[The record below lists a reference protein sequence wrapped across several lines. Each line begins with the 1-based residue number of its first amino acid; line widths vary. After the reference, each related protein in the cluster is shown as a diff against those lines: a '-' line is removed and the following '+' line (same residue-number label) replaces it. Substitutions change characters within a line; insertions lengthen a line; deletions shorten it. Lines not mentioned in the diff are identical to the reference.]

1 MYDPKFI
8 PHFFFQSF
16 FSQSRLQQYF
26 FRFFLDSR
34 LNFNS
39 SMYCTFNKQFF
50 LSTMN
55 GPSSSL
61 LYSSLKSR
69 DLHFTVVN
77 YMYHKYHNCYLNI
90 EHVSRQ
96 ICNSRCRKCIIL
108 LVQLIQQ
115 ENMNLIY
122 IYLYSRF
129 TPTSYLPFKILRY
142 RCMCTVYISDV
153 QPHYF
158 SYSEYTNLGLLVG
171 TQVSKGTTINQVDEM
186 HLHNLLTCRL
196 NGHS

>member
-8 PHFFFQSF
+8 PHFFFQLF

-50 LSTMN
+50 LSTMY

-69 DLHFTVVN
+69 DHHFTVVN

-142 RCMCTVYISDV
+142 RCMCTVYIS
-153 QPHYF
+153 Q
-158 SYSEYTNLGLLVG
+158 N
-171 TQVSKGTTINQVDEM
+171 TQIQDCQWEHRFQREPLSIKLMKCTCIIF
-186 HLHNLLTCRL
+186 LHAD
-196 NGHS
+196 